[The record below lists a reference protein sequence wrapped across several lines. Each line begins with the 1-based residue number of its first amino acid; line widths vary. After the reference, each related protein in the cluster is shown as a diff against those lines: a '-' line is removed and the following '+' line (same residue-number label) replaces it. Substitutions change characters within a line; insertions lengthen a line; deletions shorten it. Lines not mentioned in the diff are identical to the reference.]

1 MRGFIER
8 LTVEVVCS
16 IFARCSR
23 MNHSAM
29 FLFFFLS
36 SPSRSVVTNSAN
48 KRRRL
53 WTLYPK
59 ILARFIYEPANTTKV
74 VGMPS
79 RGARVVA
86 WNLTSA
92 KVRLVEAPSVFI
104 VSFLATRSFYRVP
117 PHHRIIPSVTN
128 HSPRPSPGYVLCKRI
143 VESAAEGPETFRNRG
158 SLPAMI
164 DACIGLSD
172 ELYFSFF
179 LLFLFCFVF
188 KHHERG

>member
-1 MRGFIER
+1 MLSNESFSH
-8 LTVEVVCS
+8 V
-16 IFARCSR
+16 
-23 MNHSAM
+23 
-29 FLFFFLS
+29 FFFLS

-117 PHHRIIPSVTN
+117 PHHRIVPSVTK

-143 VESAAEGPETFRNRG
+143 VESAVEGPEMFRNRG

-164 DACIGLSD
+164 DACAGLSD
-172 ELYFSFF
+172 ALYFFF
-179 LLFLFCFVF
+179 FFFFFRFVLCSSIM
-188 KHHERG
+188 KGAD